1 LAYMLDEVRT
11 TYAQGAWRW
20 SLLTRQ
26 RAVAVASEGA
36 LDLARAT
43 QGAGHLG
50 QGASWSVK
58 LDYLA
63 FAGSG
68 FEVARSW
75 SLGHNWHADLGV
87 QALMLSTVR
96 ERHALGQASYSPTDD
111 QYSAKLNSQEVSS
124 RLQYPFQQQY
134 STRGFAALTS
144 GGVGWSD
151 GRVHAGWRWRDAGR
165 LSWRALPQQALT
177 LSNDMVSVDASG
189 FAVYSPLIT
198 GQNSQPRYRR
208 WVAPQ
213 QLLDA
218 GCTEP
223 RWGRFN
229 LGADW
234 WPGFG
239 RLLPRVDW
247 QRRFGDADIALGWK
261 VHERR
266 ADLGLGLGPWRLDL
280 GGDAGGHSR
289 TISLSWHSAN

>member
-1 LAYMLDEVRT
+1 
-11 TYAQGAWRW
+11 
-20 SLLTRQ
+20 
-26 RAVAVASEGA
+26 
-36 LDLARAT
+36 
-43 QGAGHLG
+43 
-50 QGASWSVK
+50 
-58 LDYLA
+58 
-63 FAGSG
+63 
-68 FEVARSW
+68 
-75 SLGHNWHADLGV
+75 
-87 QALMLSTVR
+87 
-96 ERHALGQASYSPTDD
+96 
-111 QYSAKLNSQEVSS
+111 
-124 RLQYPFQQQY
+124 
-134 STRGFAALTS
+134 
-144 GGVGWSD
+144 
-151 GRVHAGWRWRDAGR
+151 
-165 LSWRALPQQALT
+165 
-177 LSNDMVSVDASG
+177 MVSVDASG

-218 GCTEP
+218 GCTES

-234 WPGFG
+234 WSGFG